1 MFIRFAVAIIAVLLF
16 TVSAYAGVVTMT
28 IPYKEGTT
36 MLEGTLVYDD
46 AKSGPRPGVLV
57 FHAWMGPGAHELKQ
71 AKQLA
76 GLGYAAFIADVYGK
90 DIRPKDSKEASA
102 MSGKYK
108 ADRTTLRARAR
119 AAYDEFRISK
129 LLDTTRLSAIG
140 YCFGGLTVLELA
152 RTGADLR
159 SVVVFHGALDSPA
172 PQDGR
177 NIKAKLLILHGADD
191 PFVPA
196 PDIAAFEDELR
207 KAGVD
212 WQMTFYGGAVH
223 SFTDEGAGSDNS
235 KGAAYNPVAYRRS
248 WKAMQEFLEE
258 TIGSK
263 AL

>member
-1 MFIRFAVAIIAVLLF
+1 MLTRFALAVIACMLF
-16 TVSAYAGVVTMT
+16 AVSAYAEVVSRA
-28 IPYKEGTT
+28 IPYSEGAA
-36 MLEGTLVYDD
+36 MLDGTLVYDD

-71 AKQLA
+71 ARKLA
-76 GLGYAAFIADVYGK
+76 ALGYAVFIADVYGR
-90 DIRPKDSKEASA
+90 DIRPKDSKEAGA
-102 MSGKYK
+102 LSGKYK

-119 AAYDEFRISK
+119 AAYDEFRASK
-129 LLDTTRLSAIG
+129 LLDTARLSGIG

-152 RTGADLR
+152 RTGADLK
-159 SVVVFHGALDSPA
+159 SVVVFHGSLDSPN

-212 WQMTFYGGAVH
+212 WQMRFYGGAVH

-258 TIGSK
+258 TLGN
-263 AL
+263 